1 MMQKDG
7 SEIERLTQR
16 IRSRSKRTCRIA
28 DRRRRGRYVMDH
40 NGAGTHDRPFTHLH
54 AGQEESAG
62 ADEGVG
68 ADVDWAG
75 LEGPVGIAKVM
86 GACAE
91 VGLLGHTGT
100 GTDLHHP
107 EAVGVGAVA
116 EAGLVVQGEVPGVID
131 ARPLMHEWP
140 AVKRRPKASQ
150 DEQAPEVTGLGGPKT
165 EQRPGKLPEQL
176 AKAVAPSPGAGVA
189 AGLGVGMHQSG
200 RCWISSSKKS
210 RNR

>member
-1 MMQKDG
+1 MKWDR
-7 SEIERLTQR
+7 SEIAGFAQR
-16 IRSRSKRTCRIA
+16 SRSRSKRTCRIA
-28 DRRRRGRYVMDH
+28 RHRERGRYVAGHD
-40 NGAGTHDRPFTHLH
+40 GAGTHDRPFTHLH

-62 ADEGVG
+62 ADEGVV
-68 ADVDWAG
+68 ADVDWGG
-75 LEGPVGIAKVM
+75 LQGPVGIAKVM

-91 VGLLGHTGT
+91 VGLLGHTGA
-100 GTDLHHP
+100 GTDLHRP

-116 EAGLVVQGEVPGVID
+116 ETGLVVQGEVPGVID

-150 DEQAPEVTGLGGPKT
+150 DEQAPEITGLGGPKT

-176 AKAVAPSPGAGVA
+176 AKAVAPFPGAGVA
-189 AGLGVGMHQSG
+189 AGLGVGVHQNG